1 MATMELGPVQT
12 FWRPQAKFQIRVF
25 DHSILNK
32 INIYKILFFLLIIDH
47 TCILVLAEFVNLSK
61 KKKL

>member
-1 MATMELGPVQT
+1 MEAGRVQT
-12 FWRPQAKFQIRVF
+12 FWGSQAKSQIRVF

-32 INIYKILFFLLIIDH
+32 INIYEISFFLLILDH
-47 TCILVLAEFVNLSK
+47 TYILVLTKFVDLSK